1 MAAEDD
7 ARQLIEDWDEGI
19 RRWSTLAAVAG
30 LLDHSGAFMSQV
42 RDHEEGPRL
51 LILLRALYA
60 AGLPVPGDLVRGALC
75 PLGVDHGL
83 VLLNNRE
90 FQKLPADPFLEEVAA
105 RLEALA
111 QAGPT
116 GNGTWKSRL
125 PRVLKLDEERF
136 QDRRLAKERAEE
148 LIREVLTRLEATGE
162 RPKKALADLAGALG
176 VLAAIHRLGGHRDAA
191 LACLLSGLPL
201 ARLAGDPM
209 ALGRWYRKALYLL
222 VDFKR
227 YDLASEFAHE
237 ALKHFVFAGS
247 AADQARVLV
256 DIGFVQS
263 HAGLARE
270 TIATLERALE
280 LLPKSD
286 HTSRFGAHQIL
297 AKQRLKLGDQGGAR
311 NEFDAAIPLA
321 GNDSLALAFLHW
333 RRAKL
338 ATETGDK
345 AAAIESFKAALPLFV
360 QQVRGAKLFDGQLFT
375 VFEGSDRDWPQEG
388 AAPLR
393 YALSAD
399 RRCSLSQSAG
409 RPIRR

>member
-201 ARLAGDPM
+201 ARE
-209 ALGRWYRKALYLL
+209 RR
-222 VDFKR
+222 
-227 YDLASEFAHE
+227 
-237 ALKHFVFAGS
+237 
-247 AADQARVLV
+247 QA
-256 DIGFVQS
+256 I
-263 HAGLARE
+263 
-270 TIATLERALE
+270 
-280 LLPKSD
+280 
-286 HTSRFGAHQIL
+286 
-297 AKQRLKLGDQGGAR
+297 
-311 NEFDAAIPLA
+311 
-321 GNDSLALAFLHW
+321 
-333 RRAKL
+333 
-338 ATETGDK
+338 
-345 AAAIESFKAALPLFV
+345 
-360 QQVRGAKLFDGQLFT
+360 
-375 VFEGSDRDWPQEG
+375 
-388 AAPLR
+388 
-393 YALSAD
+393 
-399 RRCSLSQSAG
+399 
-409 RPIRR
+409 

>member
-1 MAAEDD
+1 
-7 ARQLIEDWDEGI
+7 
-19 RRWSTLAAVAG
+19 
-30 LLDHSGAFMSQV
+30 
-42 RDHEEGPRL
+42 
-51 LILLRALYA
+51 
-60 AGLPVPGDLVRGALC
+60 
-75 PLGVDHGL
+75 
-83 VLLNNRE
+83 
-90 FQKLPADPFLEEVAA
+90 
-105 RLEALA
+105 
-111 QAGPT
+111 
-116 GNGTWKSRL
+116 
-125 PRVLKLDEERF
+125 
-136 QDRRLAKERAEE
+136 
-148 LIREVLTRLEATGE
+148 
-162 RPKKALADLAGALG
+162 
-176 VLAAIHRLGGHRDAA
+176 
-191 LACLLSGLPL
+191 
-201 ARLAGDPM
+201 M

-360 QQVRGAKLFDGQLFT
+360 QQAGLAELAGLAMDYAQFLFSEKRRPELLALAADLSGWIHQLRGNRKL
-375 VFEGSDRDWPQEG
+375 RDTSADFLALLQSG
-388 AAPLR
+388 G
-393 YALSAD
+393 LSA
-399 RRCSLSQSAG
+399 SQLQEIRQRFTKASPPRDSA
-409 RPIRR
+409 PT